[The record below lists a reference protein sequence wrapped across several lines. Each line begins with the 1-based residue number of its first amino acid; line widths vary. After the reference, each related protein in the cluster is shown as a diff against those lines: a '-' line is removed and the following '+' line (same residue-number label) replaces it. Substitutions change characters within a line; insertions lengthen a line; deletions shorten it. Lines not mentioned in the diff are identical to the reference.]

1 MTVAVSK
8 DDGLTR
14 EKILQS
20 AIDAIDSHGEGALRI
35 VDVARN
41 AGVSQGMIRYYFG
54 DRDTLVASAMAAR
67 FGQRYGFKLDEFAHL
82 ASRCNSSME
91 FRLAIEQT
99 LSVVFV
105 PERSR
110 VRLERNSDIG
120 NAKDHSEFAE
130 QIADE
135 RNALCRNLAEVFES
149 VQQRGLIKESVNCL
163 HIAGLYLSFA
173 HGISLWELGPEFLSR
188 QELVT
193 TFQEMLFAVLFE

>member
-1 MTVAVSK
+1 VTK

-14 EKILQS
+14 ERILQS

-54 DRDTLVASAMAAR
+54 DRDTLVTSAMAAR
-67 FGQRYGFKLDEFAHL
+67 FGQRYGFMLDEFANS
-82 ASRCNSSME
+82 ASRCTSSEE
-91 FRLAIEQT
+91 FRLAIEQA

-120 NAKDHSEFAE
+120 NTKDHPNFAE

-135 RNALCRNLAEVFES
+135 RNTLCRNLAGVFELAK
-149 VQQRGLIKESVNCL
+149 QRGLIKDSVNSF
-163 HIAGLYLSFA
+163 HIAGMYLSFS
-173 HGISLWELGPEFLSR
+173 HGISLWELGPEFLSP
-188 QELVT
+188 QKLVA
-193 TFQEMLFAVLFE
+193 TFQEMLFAVLFN

>member
-1 MTVAVSK
+1 VAVAVVSK
-8 DDGLTR
+8 EGLTR

-67 FGQRYGFKLDEFAHL
+67 FGQRYGFMLNEFAHL
-82 ASRCNSSME
+82 ASRCNSSKE
-91 FRLAIEQT
+91 FRLAIEQAM
-99 LSVVFV
+99 SMVFV
-105 PERSR
+105 SERSR

-120 NAKDHSEFAE
+120 KAKDHPKFAE

-149 VQQRGLIKESVNCL
+149 VKQRGLIKESVNSL
-163 HIAGLYLSFA
+163 QIAGLYLSFA
-173 HGISLWELGPEFLSR
+173 HGISLWELGPEFLSQ
-188 QELVT
+188 QELVA

>member
-1 MTVAVSK
+1 MTVAIAK
-8 DDGLTR
+8 EDGLTR

-35 VDVARN
+35 IDVARN

-67 FGQRYGFKLDEFAHL
+67 FGQRYGFMLDEFAHW
-82 ASRCNSSME
+82 ASRCNSAE
-91 FRLAIEQT
+91 DFRLVIEQAM
-99 LSVVFV
+99 SVVFV

-120 NAKDHSEFAE
+120 NAKDHLEFAD

-135 RNALCRNLAEVFES
+135 RNALCHNLSAVFES
-149 VQQRGLIKESVNCL
+149 VKQRGLIKESVNSL
-163 HIAGLYLSFA
+163 YIAGLYLSFA
-173 HGISLWELGPEFLSR
+173 HGISLWELGSEFLPR
-188 QELVT
+188 QELVA